1 MRQILIQVP
10 PQGGREP
17 RVLERPKSQPPVVR
31 RIPRHLDEG
40 SERQAAGPLPFGLF
54 RHRADQATADAL
66 PLPGAGDRQFG
77 DVPIAP

>member
-1 MRQILIQVP
+1 MRQILIRVP

-40 SERQAAGPLPFGLF
+40 SERQAAGPCRL
-54 RHRADQATADAL
+54 ASSATA
-66 PLPGAGDRQFG
+66 PIRRRPTPCRCGAGDRQFG